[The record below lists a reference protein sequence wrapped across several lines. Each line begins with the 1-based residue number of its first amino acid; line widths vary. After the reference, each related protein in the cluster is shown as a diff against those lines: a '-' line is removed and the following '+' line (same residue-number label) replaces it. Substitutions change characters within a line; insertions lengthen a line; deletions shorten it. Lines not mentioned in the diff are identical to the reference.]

1 MGYIS
6 YNKMWESN
14 FFNIVS
20 KKDKAQDINISQ
32 IKFEVHDIYKKS
44 EKIATNFEAVNDEDV
59 INKAY
64 LDEKFLKID
73 GHIPLLEKN
82 YNEFKILSNKQSF
95 EEALFQRTVKT
106 TLQILYDKGLFDGY
120 PNADEVLKYFSITT
134 RQRHVL
140 EEVNDVVQGFYSKT

>member
-1 MGYIS
+1 M
-6 YNKMWESN
+6 
-14 FFNIVS
+14 FF

-120 PNADEVLKYFSITT
+120 PNADEVLKNFSITT